1 MPPFVTFTLA
11 PRGTERHACAPTLE
25 LLVPMFEPAAT
36 LNTGNVVGDHA
47 VADLKRL

>member
-11 PRGTERHACAPTLE
+11 PRGTAHRACAPTLE
-25 LLVPMFEPAAT
+25 PLVPMFEPAAT
-36 LNTGNVVGDHA
+36 LNAANLMGDRM